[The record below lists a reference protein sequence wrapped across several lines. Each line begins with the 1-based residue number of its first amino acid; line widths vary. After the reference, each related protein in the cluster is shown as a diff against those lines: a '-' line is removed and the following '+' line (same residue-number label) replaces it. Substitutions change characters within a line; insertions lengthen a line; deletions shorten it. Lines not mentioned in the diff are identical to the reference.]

1 MDENKSDQRRGLGR
15 GLATLMGPTR
25 LFPDELASGMP
36 ERSPTV
42 LPIEKLA
49 PNPDQPRRDFDRD
62 ELESLAASIREKGI
76 IQPLIVRADPENSNS
91 YQIVAGERRWRAAQ
105 MAQQHEVPV
114 LVRELSGSEV
124 LEIAIIENIQRTDLN
139 PIEEASGYK
148 QLMERFEHTQEML
161 SQTVAKSRSHIANL
175 LRLLNLPE
183 DVQKFVKAGQLSA
196 GHARALVVS
205 EDPSGLAKQVIER
218 DLSVRETERLVKASR
233 EETTTRRA
241 GKREK
246 DADTRMLEG
255 ELSAN
260 IGMNVTVDHKP
271 GQDNGRVVI
280 RYKTLDELDNLRRI
294 LISMPSGGS
303 A

>member
-1 MDENKSDQRRGLGR
+1 
-15 GLATLMGPTR
+15 MGPTR

>member
-1 MDENKSDQRRGLGR
+1 
-15 GLATLMGPTR
+15 MGPTR
-25 LFPDELASGMP
+25 LFPDELASGMA

-205 EDPSGLAKQVIER
+205 DDPSGLARQVVAH
-218 DLSVRETERLVKASR
+218 DLTVRQTEKLVKASAKEGMNGTAVKPAKDPNTR
-233 EETTTRRA
+233 E
-241 GKREK
+241 
-246 DADTRMLEG
+246 LEG
-255 ELSAN
+255 ELTAN
-260 IGMNVTVDHKP
+260 VGMPVRVYQRP
-271 GQDNGRVVI
+271 GRESGRIVI
-280 RYKTLDELDNLRRI
+280 PYKTLEQRNGLCRI
-294 LISMPSGGS
+294 FSSIPSGHSG
-303 A
+303 